1 MGEKNFPR
9 REKKK
14 IKKVEKGT
22 TPVILGT
29 PTEPVEVIKTKGK
42 KTEES

>member
-1 MGEKNFPR
+1 MGGKNFPR
-9 REKKK
+9 REKRKV
-14 IKKVEKGT
+14 KKVEKGT
-22 TPVILGT
+22 DPVVLGT